1 MSIEENK
8 AVFRRIYKEFL
19 SQGNFDV
26 GKELFVTDYV
36 NHFIPPGQPQ
46 GLEGQ
51 IQFIAGVRTAFPDL
65 QFTIEDMIAEGD
77 KVVGRVTWRG
87 THRGELMGIQP
98 TNKKVTVDGVD
109 IIRFAGGKAVENWY
123 IGDTLEMMQQL
134 GAIPTPD
141 ESGD

>member
-8 AVFRRIYKEFL
+8 AVFRRIYEEFL
-19 SQGNFDV
+19 NQGNFDV
-26 GKELFVTDYV
+26 GKDLFVTNYV

-51 IQFIAGVRTAFPDL
+51 TEFIAGFRAAFPDV

-87 THRGELMGIQP
+87 THQGELMGIQP
-98 TNKKVTVDGVD
+98 TGKKVTVEGID
-109 IIRFAGGKAVENWY
+109 IIRFAGGKAVENWFS
-123 IGDTLEMMQQL
+123 GDTLGMMQQL
-134 GAIPTPD
+134 GAIPTPG
-141 ESGD
+141 ESGE